1 MNAILQGLAGI
12 FEIVL
17 ILAVGYFFGKKG
29 WFWKDADR
37 DLTKFTMTIG
47 LPPFMIYSMCSR
59 FDRDALISMAPDL
72 VLPFLS
78 IFVAWLAG
86 YVLAKILHI
95 RRSRIG
101 VFVTS
106 CCIANAIFIGLP
118 VNMALFGEESV
129 PAVMLYYVANTT
141 MFWTL
146 GAFLIIKDAGSTQSF
161 TPKEMASKF
170 ASPPLMGFVLS
181 LILIMLGIS
190 IPKPIMDACRYVGGI
205 ATPTALIVI
214 GLQVSHMPFSSFRWD
229 RELLGACLGRFIL
242 APLCLMALLPFI
254 PVTPLSAD
262 VFFMQAGMPAMSN
275 MTLLAKSV
283 GADSE
288 YATEIN
294 CVTIVM
300 GVFFIPL
307 YMYLIG

>member
-17 ILAVGYFFGKKG
+17 IVAVGYYFGKKG
-29 WFWKDADR
+29 WFWKTAVS
-37 DLTKFTMTIG
+37 DLTKYTMTIG

-78 IFVAWLAG
+78 IFVAWAAG
-86 YVLAKILHI
+86 YILAKILHI
-95 RRSRIG
+95 HKGRVGI
-101 VFVTS
+101 FVTT

-118 VNMALFGEESV
+118 VNMALFGEESI

-146 GAFLIIKDAGSTQSF
+146 GAFLIIKDAGVG
-161 TPKEMASKF
+161 TPMTGKDIARKF
-170 ASPPLMGFVLS
+170 MSPPLMGFLLS
-181 LILIMLGIS
+181 IILIMLGIS
-190 IPKPIMDACRYVGGI
+190 IPKPIMAACRYVGGI

-214 GLQVSHMPFSSFRWD
+214 GLQVSQMPFSSFKWD
-229 RELLGACLGRFIL
+229 KELLGACLSRFIL
-242 APLCLMALLPFI
+242 APLCLMVLLPFI

-283 GADSE
+283 GADAE